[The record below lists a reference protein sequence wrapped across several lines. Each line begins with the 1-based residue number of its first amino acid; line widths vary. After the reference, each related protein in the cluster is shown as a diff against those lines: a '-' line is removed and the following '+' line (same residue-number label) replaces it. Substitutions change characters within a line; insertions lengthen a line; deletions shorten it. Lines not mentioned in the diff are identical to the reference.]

1 MKKIIFILL
10 LIISMFLIMN
20 CSSLV
25 YDSETEQETN
35 ELENVETL
43 NVDFIEIVLTSEDDS
58 LNSIKESVTDY
69 ILQKLS
75 LIDKMKLDN
84 NLILYKKDVSSI
96 IYNLDSA
103 DRESSDLL
111 KNEFEEEESDK
122 DEDDGKNGKE
132 GEDGKSNN
140 GENDGK
146 DGDEGDSEDGG
157 SDENDSGEDKEEKVI
172 ENIVSDIPEY
182 VLIPLEDSKQESIIN
197 EVLGKD
203 PATIENEK
211 SSTYTLNMPDNVSNS
226 AELLPE
232 DFDNDAKLIAKLLK
246 SEKHIVIC
254 SLIEI
259 KSDIIS
265 LKIKIINN
273 ILHQLLGEIEL
284 TFDKMDYQRGDVF
297 IEPSVWNKIKPI
309 FLGDDIASL
318 KVTTNIDN
326 VLVYIDDKYVGR
338 TRKESKDIFSL
349 SLDAI
354 ESGSHKIKLIKN
366 NYKKIEGY
374 IHLGK
379 GQNSL
384 IKVEMELLKS
394 QSAILLYISESDA
407 DVWLDMSYVGTTS
420 KDNILDDKSSS
431 TKEHPYLFII
441 DDVYEGVH
449 KIRVEKDGF
458 NPFVKKV
465 TIDGISDKLVKVTL
479 EDYNEKLFDPDYRS
493 APFKVTFEILLY
505 SSLLSLS
512 GAIVSFFE
520 FNTFEDELYSIGGL
534 YGGIDNLRYED
545 IKNNYRSTE
554 TWKNIFSATT
564 ILFIL
569 GSITFKWI
577 ELDRRNIQIGLYN
590 NTNILFEPII
600 SFDNNKEENLK
611 LGFSLGYNF

>member
-10 LIISMFLIMN
+10 LIISMFLIIN

-25 YDSETEQETN
+25 YDSESEQETN

-103 DRESSDLL
+103 NRESSDLL

-122 DEDDGKNGKE
+122 DD
-132 GEDGKSNN
+132 GEDGGKEDDNGKNNN

-146 DGDEGDSEDGG
+146 DGDEGDSEDEG

-211 SSTYTLNMPDNVSNS
+211 SSNYTLNMPDSVSNS

-265 LKIKIINN
+265 VKVKIINN

-338 TRKESKDIFSL
+338 TRKESEDNFSL

-374 IHLGK
+374 IHLEK
-379 GQNSL
+379 ENNS
-384 IKVEMELLKS
+384 IINVEMELLKS

-407 DVWLDMSYVGTTS
+407 DVWLDMSYVGSTS
-420 KDNILDDKSSS
+420 EDNILDDKSSS
-431 TKEHPYLFII
+431 KEHPYLFII

-458 NPFVKKV
+458 NPFVTKV
-465 TIDGISDKLVKVTL
+465 TIDGISDELVKVIL

-534 YGGIDNLRYED
+534 YGGVDNLRYED

-577 ELDRRNIQIGLYN
+577 ELDKRNIQIGLHN
-590 NTNILFEPII
+590 NPNVIFEPTI
-600 SFDNNKEENLK
+600 SFDNDKEENLQ